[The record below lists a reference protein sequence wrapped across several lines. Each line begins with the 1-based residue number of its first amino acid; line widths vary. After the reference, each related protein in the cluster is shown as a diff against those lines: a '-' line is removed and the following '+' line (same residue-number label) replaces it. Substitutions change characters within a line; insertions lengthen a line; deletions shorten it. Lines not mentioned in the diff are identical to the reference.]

1 MSVYHTVVP
10 IRNVKLDASA
20 QFEFGGGVVL
30 AATPPWVQKDK
41 MFESLSEWDR
51 NAVLDSPFSLIATYE
66 AAALGDPDPA
76 WTGTEPKSIQ
86 EAKYELCV
94 LANLALWLRRAS
106 PVCFVAV
113 FHAFQSGAEPIVQ
126 AMSRCSPLLCHPNDV
141 DNHITGADIPVAV
154 QLHHSLAAVARN
166 TSLWTAICATWA
178 GLHINIETIRYA
190 LLWIA
195 LEALFG
201 PEDARE
207 ITFRLSQRVALF
219 LAEDRAEAKQLFTMV
234 KKGYSF
240 RSKIVHGR
248 WKEEPDSLVRMAEVE
263 NLVRRSFGRILSD
276 EAVRDTFVGNGRE
289 AYLDDLAFA

>member
-1 MSVYHTVVP
+1 MLPAPVP
-10 IRNVKLDASA
+10 SERCGQSHHR
-20 QFEFGGGVVL
+20 GRYPRRST
-30 AATPPWVQKDK
+30 TPPLACGGRAQHQP
-41 MFESLSEWDR
+41 
-51 NAVLDSPFSLIATYE
+51 LDSHLRY
-66 AAALGDPDPA
+66 LGWPTHQHRD
-76 WTGTEPKSIQ
+76 
-86 EAKYELCV
+86 
-94 LANLALWLRRAS
+94 
-106 PVCFVAV
+106 
-113 FHAFQSGAEPIVQ
+113 H
-126 AMSRCSPLLCHPNDV
+126 PL
-141 DNHITGADIPVAV
+141 
-154 QLHHSLAAVARN
+154 
-166 TSLWTAICATWA
+166 
-178 GLHINIETIRYA
+178 A

-234 KKGYSF
+234 KKAYSF